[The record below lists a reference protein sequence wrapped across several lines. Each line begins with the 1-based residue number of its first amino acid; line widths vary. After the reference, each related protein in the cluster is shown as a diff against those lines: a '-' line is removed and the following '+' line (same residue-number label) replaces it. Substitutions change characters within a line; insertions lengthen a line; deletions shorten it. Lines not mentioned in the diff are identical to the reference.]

1 MFAVARCRYKRR
13 QQLQLILIGEVD
25 VLQRLAINVNIRRS
39 NIVAQEEGVCKVGGT
54 RIDLHLGDVAFFSVL
69 SIYYIQAF
77 FTI

>member
-13 QQLQLILIGEVD
+13 QQLQLILIEEVD

-39 NIVAQEEGVCKVGGT
+39 NIVAQEEGVRKVGGT
-54 RIDLHLGDVAFFSVL
+54 EICILEMLLFFSVL